1 MKRIE
6 LEESISASSSSQ
18 GLSQYVRGNTPNST
32 TPISSYPTLWVEEE
46 DLRSVALLEA
56 RAKVNDIKIS
66 IQGEELKRSTLRW
79 YLLMYFPWGLCR

>member
-1 MKRIE
+1 MA
-6 LEESISASSSSQ
+6 SAPAVVPKGCLSPSRSQ
-18 GLSQYVRGNTPNST
+18 MSRYVRGNTPNRT

-66 IQGEELKRSTLRW
+66 FQREELKR
-79 YLLMYFPWGLCR
+79 YIF

>member
-1 MKRIE
+1 MA
-6 LEESISASSSSQ
+6 SAPAVVPKGCLSPSRSQ
-18 GLSQYVRGNTPNST
+18 MPQYVGGNTPNST

-66 IQGEELKRSTLRW
+66 FQREELKR
-79 YLLMYFPWGLCR
+79 YIF